1 MATYKISALGLFLI
15 VLGVLIISMLICNCF
30 QTSYSRKEGM
40 VSYKY
45 GTQPLTNV
53 YIPEYSGPET
63 GKNGKNVFLV
73 YDNLYFDTDNGNI
86 IEVDSTPYVAGN
98 TIVGNNDTT
107 NIINRLHIANS
118 FKTFKTQRNS
128 FDIGIPNTYEMASG
142 SPPINDS
149 QNTFQNSYTEY
160 IYLTIC
166 ENTNVYSVIVFPWK
180 DSTYMHI
187 LDLGKREDMINGG
200 IQFKNIAT
208 VWFGPNQKSAI
219 QYHSNSIIELDVN
232 TSSIE
237 NRSKNR
243 GPWINTYGIV
253 EGYDAGKM
261 VYILSDDVSYDDKN
275 GLLIITEIED
285 GNPKVNIFNQN
296 GEQIQEKDVSTQNL
310 VNTPFKSWI
319 KYNNIRDT
327 MVVYITNGNNR
338 IITVVTTNDFMNVQ
352 RFTSS
357 GVDSGPTDGQPGSSN
372 FIPSESKNTPDYN
385 KNDNQNNSR
394 QPRSNNS
401 NYNTHAP
408 PKNASPDMMNDYYQ
422 WFYYWATQGQN
433 KNPNS
438 PNFNYSDDYIMKT
451 QIVPPV
457 CPSCPSCPSIGAC
470 TNCGGQGG
478 SGTQTMNGNSI
489 VNGHIILDDDSNYNY
504 SGKGTT
510 ISKSENTIGGVL
522 NNVVNQPANIISDI
536 GNTTERGVTGAVDL
550 GKDTVS
556 GTVGI
561 GREIVGGTVGIGRE
575 IVGGTVGLGKEIVGG
590 IMNLGQ
596 GPAQIQGQG
605 QGQGQD
611 PSSAYSNAYG
621 GPAANQ
627 LLPQNKA
634 SNIDHSNL
642 YGAMPSKGKPN
653 YMPLGSDF
661 SKFGR

>member
-15 VLGVLIISMLICNCF
+15 ILGVLVISMLICNCF
-30 QTSYSRKEGM
+30 QTSAKEGM

-63 GKNGKNVFLV
+63 GKNGKNVFLI
-73 YDNLYFDTDNGNI
+73 YDNLYFDTDNGNL
-86 IEVDSTPYVAGN
+86 IEVDSSAYIAGN
-98 TIVGNNDTT
+98 AVVGNNNTK
-107 NIINRLHIANS
+107 NIIDKLHIANS
-118 FKTFKTQRNS
+118 LKTVDTQPNS
-128 FDIGIPNTYEMASG
+128 FDMANINTYEIAAG

-149 QNTFQNSYTEY
+149 KNTFQNSYTEY
-160 IYLTIC
+160 IFLTQC
-166 ENTNVYSVIVFPWK
+166 QNTNIYSVIVLPWK

-187 LDLGKREDMINGG
+187 LDLGKVENLINGG
-200 IQFKNIAT
+200 VQFKNIAT
-208 VWFGPNQKSAI
+208 VWFGPNKTSAI
-219 QYHSNSIIELDVN
+219 QYHSNSAIELDVN
-232 TSSIE
+232 NSSEE

-253 EGYDAGKM
+253 ETYDTGKM

-275 GLLIITEIED
+275 GLLIITEIVE
-285 GNPKVNIFNQN
+285 GNPKVKIFNQN
-296 GEQIQEKDVSTQNL
+296 GEQIQEKDISKQKL

-357 GVDSGPTDGQPGSSN
+357 GVDSGPTNGEPGSSN
-372 FIPSESKNTPDYN
+372 FLPSESKNTPDYN
-385 KNDNQNNSR
+385 KNNK
-394 QPRSNNS
+394 SNDSTNS
-401 NYNTHAP
+401 NFNKNHP

-422 WFYYWATQGQN
+422 WFYYWATQGLN

-478 SGTQTMNGNSI
+478 SGTQTTDGTSIAYSNNNNGGSTNGNTYLGSA
-489 VNGHIILDDDSNYNY
+489 VGVGQSAVSNAQNKATGVILGTEENVRDLV
-504 SGKGTT
+504 KGTRDEINLAAGST
-510 ISKSENTIGGVL
+510 
-522 NNVVNQPANIISDI
+522 VNLA
-536 GNTTERGVTGAVDL
+536 
-550 GKDTVS
+550 KDTVS
-556 GTVGI
+556 GTVGL
-561 GREIVGGTVGIGRE
+561 GREII
-575 IVGGTVGLGKEIVGG
+575 GGTVGLGKEIVGG
-590 IMNLGQ
+590 IMHLGQ
-596 GPAQIQGQG
+596 GPAQGKGQEK
-605 QGQGQD
+605 GQGQD
-611 PSSAYSNAYG
+611 PTSAYSNAYG

-642 YGAMPSKGKPN
+642 YGAMPSKGKSN